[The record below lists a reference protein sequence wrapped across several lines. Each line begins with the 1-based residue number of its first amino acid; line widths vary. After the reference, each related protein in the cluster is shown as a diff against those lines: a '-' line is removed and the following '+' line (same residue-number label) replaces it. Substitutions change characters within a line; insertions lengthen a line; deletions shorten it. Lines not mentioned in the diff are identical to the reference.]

1 MYSVVTSLSSGRSS
15 FGIVSYRLS
24 SLSAT
29 GSLMPKNLSLMFWS
43 ASGSSGSVGF
53 SCLFIR
59 HTHHHTMWP
68 YMTCGSDWR
77 WQIRCW
83 TFRLDSWFLR
93 VSSQSSHFH
102 YILWRSVTVKIPRW
116 NSVEGCW
123 LFHWQS
129 CGIFAD
135 NSVKKC
141 DTNNETGIGN
151 IRSSHSNDF
160 TANSPWPMQLI
171 SVLFNTLEAW
181 HYWTQERW
189 QKPYQHSVMP
199 QNN

>member
-1 MYSVVTSLSSGRSS
+1 MYHNVSNRRSFSDTLSAKLPMYSVVTSLSSGRSS

-59 HTHHHTMWP
+59 HTHHQTMWP
-68 YMTCGSDWR
+68 YMTCDSDWR

-83 TFRLDSWFLR
+83 TFRLDSWFL
-93 VSSQSSHFH
+93 SSPSFKPEFSFSLHFMTLCH
-102 YILWRSVTVKIPRW
+102 CENPQMKFCWRLLVISLTIVWNFCRQLCKKI
-116 NSVEGCW
+116 
-123 LFHWQS
+123 
-129 CGIFAD
+129 
-135 NSVKKC
+135 C

-160 TANSPWPMQLI
+160 TANSPWPMQPI
-171 SVLFNTLEAW
+171 SV
-181 HYWTQERW
+181 
-189 QKPYQHSVMP
+189 
-199 QNN
+199 